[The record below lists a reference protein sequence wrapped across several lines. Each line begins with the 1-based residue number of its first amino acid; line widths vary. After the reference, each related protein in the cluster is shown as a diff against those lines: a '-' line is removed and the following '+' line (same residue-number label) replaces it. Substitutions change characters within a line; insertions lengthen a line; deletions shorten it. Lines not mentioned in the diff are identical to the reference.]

1 MRTGLTEFM
10 ERSAHIAV
18 ILNEPP
24 AECEETHKSL
34 AESRP
39 GSFAAPLSESAA
51 TAAPGTVDL
60 SEVGVIEEAES
71 AEKAL
76 RVKGYRTALFNIEG
90 DVKRLIRFLEEEKPD
105 LVFNLCESLKGQ
117 AIHEMHVAGIYEL
130 MGVAYTG
137 AGTLA
142 LGTCLNKV
150 RTKEILCFHG
160 IRTARYAIFADADS
174 VSYDDIRLDFPVI
187 VKPSREDASIGIENA
202 SVVND
207 FESLKQRIAYVVGVY
222 NQPALVEEYIDG
234 RELNVAIIGN
244 DKPLVLPISEID
256 FAKLPSGYP
265 KIVTYN
271 AKWLDGS
278 AEFVGT
284 VGTCPAKL
292 EPEIERIVRQ
302 TALKAYRLLEVRDY
316 ARIDIRLDARG
327 TPFVLEVNP
336 NPDISRDAGF
346 VRSAWAFGM
355 TFDDMIV
362 KIVEC
367 ALERSRR

>member
-1 MRTGLTEFM
+1 M
-10 ERSAHIAV
+10 EKTAHIAV
-18 ILNEPP
+18 VLNEPP
-24 AECEETHKSL
+24 LEKEDAHMHL
-34 AESRP
+34 V
-39 GSFAAPLSESAA
+39 AARSGGTTASLSEAMPV
-51 TAAPGTVDL
+51 AAPGLVDL

-71 AEKAL
+71 VEKAL
-76 RVKGYRTALFNIEG
+76 HLNGYRTALFNIEG
-90 DVKRLIRFLEEEKPD
+90 DIKRLIRFLEEEKPD
-105 LVFNLCESLKGQ
+105 LIFNLCESLKGQ
-117 AIHEMHVAGIYEL
+117 AIHEMHVAGIFEL
-130 MGVAYTG
+130 LGIAYTG

-150 RTKEILCFHG
+150 RTKDLLCFHG
-160 IRTARYAIFADADS
+160 IPTARYALFADAKTL
-174 VSYDDIRLDFPVI
+174 SYDDIRLDFPVI

-202 SVVND
+202 SIAKD
-207 FESLKQRIAYVVGVY
+207 FESLKQRIAYVVNVH
-222 NQPALVEEYIDG
+222 NQAALVEEYIDG

-244 DKPLVLPISEID
+244 EKPIVLPISEID
-256 FAKLPSGYP
+256 FTRLPPEYP

-278 AEFVGT
+278 AEYVGT

-292 EPEIERIVRQ
+292 ESEIENLVRQ
-302 TALKAYRLLEVRDY
+302 TALKAYRLLEIRDY
-316 ARIDIRLDARG
+316 ARVDIRLDRNG

-336 NPDISRDAGF
+336 NPDISHDAGF
-346 VRSAWAFGM
+346 VRSARAMGM